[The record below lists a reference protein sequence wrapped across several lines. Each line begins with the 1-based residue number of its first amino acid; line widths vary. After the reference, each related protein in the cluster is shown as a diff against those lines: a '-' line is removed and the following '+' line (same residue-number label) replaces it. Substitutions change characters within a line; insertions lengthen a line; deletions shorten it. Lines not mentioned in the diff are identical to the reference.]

1 MTTEDSEVSFRSK
14 KLAPVLW
21 KSGCLDFGEFT
32 LTSGITSPYY
42 VDLRLLP
49 SYSELFDIATDMAAD
64 LVRKEELAFD
74 VVSAVPTGGLPFGTL
89 LAHKLGAPLT
99 YVRKQGKSHG
109 EERQVEGKMEK
120 GDRALVVDD
129 IITTGGSVIDAVRS
143 VRENGG
149 IVDDVLVL
157 LDRTEGGSE
166 NLREEGLMLNKVG
179 NIKPLVEEL
188 ESRGKIDSEMLSKVK
203 KYLEER
209 C

>member
-1 MTTEDSEVSFRSK
+1 MAGEDLEIGFRSK

-32 LTSGITSPYY
+32 LTSGKTSPYY

-49 SYSELFDIATDMAAD
+49 SYPELFDIATSMAAD
-64 LVRKEELAFD
+64 LVRNKEIDFD

-99 YVRKQGKSHG
+99 YVRKKGKSHG

-120 GDRALVVDD
+120 GDQALVVDD
-129 IITTGGSVIDAVRS
+129 IITTGGSVIDAVKS

-149 IVDDVLVL
+149 KVEDVLVL
-157 LDRTEGGSE
+157 LDRTEGGAE
-166 NLREEGLMLNKVG
+166 NLGKEGLTLNKVA
-179 NIKPLVEEL
+179 NIEPLVEEL
-188 ESRGKIDSEMLSKVK
+188 EARGKIDSNMFGKVK
-203 KYLEER
+203 KYLMKR
-209 C
+209 

>member
-1 MTTEDSEVSFRSK
+1 MALEESDISFRSE

-49 SYSELFDIATDMAAD
+49 SYPDLFDIATDMAAD
-64 LVRKEELAFD
+64 LVRSKEISFD

-89 LAHKLGAPLT
+89 LAHKLGTPLT
-99 YVRKQGKSHG
+99 YVRKKGKSHG

-129 IITTGGSVIDAVRS
+129 IITTGGSVVEAVRS

-149 IVDDVLVL
+149 KVDDVLVL
-157 LDRTEGGSE
+157 LDRTEGGAE
-166 NLREEGLMLNKVG
+166 NLKEENLNLNKVA
-179 NIKPLVEEL
+179 NIEPLVEEL
-188 ESRGKIDSEMLSKVK
+188 ESRGKIDSEMVGKVK
-203 KYLEER
+203 KYLAER
-209 C
+209 

>member
-1 MTTEDSEVSFRSK
+1 MAPEGSEISLRSQ

-49 SYSELFDIATDMAAD
+49 SYPELFDIATDMAAD
-64 LVRKEELAFD
+64 LVRKREIDFD

-89 LAHKLGAPLT
+89 LAHKLNAPLT
-99 YVRKQGKSHG
+99 YVRKRGKSHG

-129 IITTGGSVIDAVRS
+129 IITTGGSVIEAVRS

-149 IVDDVLVL
+149 KVDDVLVL
-157 LDRTEGGSE
+157 LDRTEGGAE
-166 NLREEGLMLNKVG
+166 NLRENGLNLNKVA
-179 NIKPLVEEL
+179 NIEPLVEEL
-188 ESRGKIDSEMLSKVK
+188 ETRGEISSKMVGKVK
-203 KYLEER
+203 KYLDER
-209 C
+209 

>member
-1 MTTEDSEVSFRSK
+1 MATEDSEITFRSR

-49 SYSELFDIATDMAAD
+49 SFPELFDIATDMAAD
-64 LVRKEELAFD
+64 LVRKREIDFK
-74 VVSAVPTGGLPFGTL
+74 VISAVPTGGLPFGTL

-99 YVRKQGKSHG
+99 YARKREKSHG

-129 IITTGGSVIDAVRS
+129 IITTGGSVIEAVRS

-149 IVDDVLVL
+149 KVDDVLVL
-157 LDRTEGGSE
+157 LDRTEGGVE
-166 NLREEGLMLNKVG
+166 NLRDEELNLNKVA
-179 NIKPLVEEL
+179 NVEPLVEEL
-188 ESRGKIDSEMLSKVK
+188 ESRGKISAEMVGKVK
-203 KYLEER
+203 RYLDER
-209 C
+209 

>member
-1 MTTEDSEVSFRSK
+1 MDPEGTEISFRSK
-14 KLAPVLW
+14 KLAPILW

-32 LTSGITSPYY
+32 LTSGLTSPYY

-49 SYSELFDIATDMAAD
+49 SYPELFDIATDMAAD
-64 LVRKEELAFD
+64 LVRTREINFD

-99 YVRKQGKSHG
+99 YARKKGKSHG

-120 GDRALVVDD
+120 GDRVLVVDD
-129 IITTGGSVIDAVRS
+129 IITTGGSVIEAVRS

-149 IVDDVLVL
+149 KVDNVLVL
-157 LDRTEGGSE
+157 LDRTEGGAE
-166 NLREEGLMLNKVG
+166 NLREEGLSLNKVA
-179 NIKPLVEEL
+179 NIEPLVEEL
-188 ESRGKIDSEMLSKVK
+188 ESRGKISSEMVDKVK

-209 C
+209 